1 MKPPG
6 TNAGSDSISR
16 LAPQFADRRPRIP
29 RPSLPNAP
37 KAQNSNR
44 ESLRLETVV
53 TQRKER
59 TQASSNREKEACFFG
74 PSRGGSFLSDPPA
87 VQPRFRRRVNPAKVQ
102 IPPSPVH
109 RNSNR
114 ESLRLETV
122 VTHRKER
129 RRTSSNREVAALFST
144 AKRLQITIPADR
156 GRPNRPALYHQK
168 GEQNSNRESLLLITS
183 NREKGAYF
191 SPAMRTQRRK
201 PNSPPPTFVAIRKNY
216 FIGSIRLKEVF

>member
-16 LAPQFADRRPRIP
+16 LAPQLADRQPRIP
-29 RPSLPNAP
+29 PPSTSNAP
-37 KAQNSNR
+37 NSQNSNR
-44 ESLRLETVV
+44 ECFRLETAV

-59 TQASSNREKEACFFG
+59 TQASSNREIEALFFG

-87 VQPRFRRRVNPAKVQ
+87 VRPRFRGRVNPAKLQ
-102 IPPSPVH
+102 IPPSREH
-109 RNSNR
+109 QNSNR
-114 ESLRLETV
+114 ESLQLETA
-122 VTHRKER
+122 VTQTKQ
-129 RRTSSNREVAALFST
+129 TVPLSSNREVEALFST

-183 NREKGAYF
+183 NREKGACF

-201 PNSPPPTFVAIRKNY
+201 PNSRPPTFVAIRKNY
-216 FIGSIRLKEVF
+216 VIGFIRLKEVF